1 MAEHFTLPVNP
12 DLRRWHRL
20 FALCVLFQL
29 YIIIMLVVYSI
40 PTCPLNGASS
50 VILFLLENDAVLV
63 HVEQRRASTS
73 LFKRL
78 RSVAFKTETRA
89 DICHESRN
97 SLMLFFYL
105 ARKAFKKMTRLY
117 RVFRRVQYGCFNNRS
132 T

>member
-105 ARKAFKKMTRLY
+105 ARKAFKK
-117 RVFRRVQYGCFNNRS
+117 
-132 T
+132 